1 MVPLLLEWHR
11 VRSMSIFVHRGGRFW
26 NRRYL
31 LGSAF
36 TTFTWKSSPTKK
48 PTRMSPIMAVRS
60 RNIADASGERDTMS
74 VSGHHQT
81 SDDHLN
87 EKWPQEHTRSIRL
100 ASHAFGSAITTR
112 AA

>member
-36 TTFTWKSSPTKK
+36 TTFHMEKQPHQE
-48 PTRMSPIMAVRS
+48 
-60 RNIADASGERDTMS
+60 ADE
-74 VSGHHQT
+74 
-81 SDDHLN
+81 N
-87 EKWPQEHTRSIRL
+87 EPYNGGKVTEHC
-100 ASHAFGSAITTR
+100 
-112 AA
+112 